1 MDIDLTVK
9 LYKDLV
15 LPNPLIIAS
24 GPSVKNDVDIVKG
37 LEAGAGGVVTK
48 TITYDIEMQI
58 QPKPRMYVVDKHS
71 AIARTKFYSFYSVD
85 LMSEYP
91 PEKWVEMLKKAKNEI
106 SRRKLE
112 GVVIASIAGRTYD
125 EWAKLAKL
133 VTEAGSDVIELNLSC
148 PHVDPSRPEL
158 MGRAA
163 VSNPEV
169 VTNIIKIV
177 KESTNI
183 PVIGKLTPHGANPLE
198 LAKIMVKAGVD
209 ILVSTARFQ
218 GLIID
223 VETMKPILWGGLGG
237 YGGPWQL
244 PISLAWTYQIV
255 KELPQ
260 TPVIGSGG
268 IASGFDIA
276 RFILVGAK
284 ATQICTTIVIH
295 GYEVIKTMLEELRNW
310 MIRHGFTN
318 IEQFRGKAIENI
330 IPLDKLNREK
340 VYRFKIISNKCRNC
354 KICIKVCPYRAI
366 IDRDSDPPIIDESRC
381 DNCALC
387 YSICPFDAIE
397 FSQVLFK

>member
-1 MDIDLTVK
+1 
-9 LYKDLV
+9 
-15 LPNPLIIAS
+15 
-24 GPSVKNDVDIVKG
+24 
-37 LEAGAGGVVTK
+37 
-48 TITYDIEMQI
+48 
-58 QPKPRMYVVDKHS
+58 
-71 AIARTKFYSFYSVD
+71 
-85 LMSEYP
+85 
-91 PEKWVEMLKKAKNEI
+91 
-106 SRRKLE
+106 
-112 GVVIASIAGRTYD
+112 
-125 EWAKLAKL
+125 
-133 VTEAGSDVIELNLSC
+133 
-148 PHVDPSRPEL
+148 

-177 KESTNI
+177 KESTNL

-198 LAKIMVKAGVD
+198 LAKIMVKAGID

-237 YGGPWQL
+237 YGGSWQL

-255 KELPQ
+255 KELSQ

-295 GYEVIKTMLEELRNW
+295 GYEVIKTMLEELRKW

-330 IPLDKLNREK
+330 IPLNKLNREK
-340 VYRFKIISNKCRNC
+340 VYRFKIIPDKCRNC
-354 KICIKVCPYRAI
+354 KICIKVCP
-366 IDRDSDPPIIDESRC
+366 
-381 DNCALC
+381 
-387 YSICPFDAIE
+387 IE
-397 FSQVLFK
+397 RS